1 MSIIL
6 LSKCVGLSR
15 KISAIEVSMAFRP
28 KKKMRT
34 LNWKK
39 LPRNTVHNNQSSLW
53 KECSELPDSPSVD
66 AEKIVD
72 LFCRP
77 EIVKAK
83 KEKPKEPS
91 VVCVMVCACVVSNV
105 TL

>member
-1 MSIIL
+1 MT
-6 LSKCVGLSR
+6 
-15 KISAIEVSMAFRP
+15 FRP

-39 LPRNTVHNNQSSLW
+39 LPRNTAHNSQLSLW

-105 TL
+105 